1 MIVLLH
7 KCMYILKYVVF
18 DYLPDEAGSYK
29 AGGGGGGGGGA
40 TDPQRKLYLRF
51 LECHYYLNIRDFF
64 GILALLHAPW

>member
-29 AGGGGGGGGGA
+29 AGGGGQGGGQL
-40 TDPQRKLYLRF
+40 PPRENYI
-51 LECHYYLNIRDFF
+51 YDF
-64 GILALLHAPW
+64 